1 MSPFP
6 HFLAKISFFLDA
18 LKYLT
23 TLSITFSNG
32 GPTRLPAKGGGQQE
46 RPGKAEPLV
55 GWEEGRNQRP
65 QTQLEPVLG
74 GVYSSSVVAPPG

>member
-1 MSPFP
+1 MMG
-6 HFLAKISFFLDA
+6 
-18 LKYLT
+18 T
-23 TLSITFSNG
+23 TKEKTGQGEEEEESNHLEANQNG

-74 GVYSSSVVAPPG
+74 GVLSPSVVAPPG